1 MRTGLVVC
9 LLLLL
14 PLTAVVSATSA
25 GTITIDE
32 ADINIVGVL
41 ENGSQV
47 TVEITLHNSDP
58 SDVTASYQLS
68 QSGTVIQSSTF
79 VTVPGTD
86 SGSPSTTVQVPTLLD
101 SAGDIQ
107 FRVDFSA
114 TGVSNDQSAVFSIAD
129 RSNLVVS
136 NLLIDPSSDLF
147 AGETFS
153 ANALV
158 SNIGGVSAGATTV
171 TFELGEELPLD
182 YSVGTLPPG
191 ESVWIN
197 RTFTIP
203 AVDALLTVTANSN
216 SNDGV
221 DESNS
226 SDNARSVLIEVT
238 TPPNYFHDGEISV
251 STSASAFRGPWD
263 ISGTLLRMPASG
275 LISVPMQVQRVS
287 DGSPVHAFSVDFG
300 DGQSSISWSETLLE
314 SMFIENV
321 GEIQLKIV
329 IDPSFT
335 LPESSVF
342 DNSAEFSIVMHPPP
356 NVVVSAIAVASPLQV
371 ETGESVNFTVS
382 IQNTGSIPV
391 SGTVQATFE
400 GESLADQFRVL
411 PPPSTLDSG
420 GTSLVFSA
428 IVRGDISG
436 VKSFSA
442 TWIPDDPTH
451 DSNSDDNTATGTVQL
466 VSDLRLRFLSD
477 EQWDTGLP
485 LKIGVESTYS
495 ISVSSDEGSGIE
507 TFVCYAPLGTEIDR
521 TVIEVES
528 SGSEATVECTFTPE
542 KAGDIQLAIIALN
555 GTVPSRTSLWT
566 VIAGGGESIN
576 PEQANRELGVALM
589 IMLGVVGILVL
600 IAAILLTRRVFEDTE
615 RETFELCPACGGEI
629 EGDEDE
635 CPYCDFSLRSGFR
648 KFHDCENCG
657 SPVPSAMDNCP
668 YCGTGQDV
676 TTHFEQRERRIL
688 TPEVE
693 EEIEEEDEDEIVLG
707 TEDFGEQM
715 ENFGV
720 SEDSIEDDWE
730 TGLEEAETQIR
741 SIEEEYEQE
750 LAAIDDEDEDEMV
763 TTTLQEQ
770 LEAGRDIDSFLEK
783 KGKRRALKDA
793 DVELSASDANIR
805 KDLFELTGEEGV
817 LPGDKVVF
825 DELSDPSAQVGSELE
840 LDKTSDFSS
849 LSAEAGHTE
858 GISEKMEEEEAAEET
873 PQPKKRRS
881 IRRKNKEAD
890 SEEES
895 QD

>member
-1 MRTGLVVC
+1 MRAGLVVC

-25 GTITIDE
+25 STITIDE
-32 ADINIVGVL
+32 ADVNIVGVL

-47 TVEITLHNSDP
+47 TVEITLHNSDS

-68 QSGTVIQSSTF
+68 QSGNVIQSSTF
-79 VTVPGTD
+79 VTVPG
-86 SGSPSTTVQVPTLLD
+86 SSSTTVQVPTLLD
-101 SAGDIQ
+101 SAGDIT

-114 TGVSNDQSAVFSIAD
+114 NGISNDQSAVFSIAD
-129 RSNLVVS
+129 RANLIVS
-136 NLLIDPSSDLF
+136 NLLIDPPSDLF

-153 ANALV
+153 ANALI
-158 SNIGGVSAGATTV
+158 SNIGGITAGATTV

-197 RTFTIP
+197 RTFTTP
-203 AVDALLTVTANSN
+203 AVDALLKVTANSN

-221 DESNS
+221 FESNS
-226 SDNARSVLIEVT
+226 SDNSRSVMIEVT

-251 STSASAFRGPWD
+251 SSAASALRGPWD
-263 ISGTLLRMPASG
+263 ITGTLFRMPSSG
-275 LISVPMQVQRVS
+275 LISIPMQVQRVS
-287 DGSPVHAFSVDFG
+287 DESPVHAFSVDFA

-329 IDPSFT
+329 IDPSFS

-342 DNSAEFSIVMHPPP
+342 DNSIEFSILMHPPP

-391 SGTVQATFE
+391 SGTVEATFD
-400 GESLADQFRVL
+400 GESLAGQFRVI
-411 PPPSTLDSG
+411 PPPSISDSG
-420 GTSLVFSA
+420 GISLVFSA
-428 IVRGDISG
+428 IARGDISG
-436 VKSFSA
+436 VQSFSA
-442 TWIPDDPTH
+442 TWIPDDTTH
-451 DSNSDDNTATGTVQL
+451 DSNSDDNTAIGSVQL

-495 ISVSSDEGSGIE
+495 VSVSSDEGSGIE

-521 TVIEVES
+521 TVIEVDS
-528 SGSEATVECTFTPE
+528 SGSEAIIECTFTPT
-542 KAGDIQLAIIALN
+542 KAGDLQLAIIALN

-566 VIAGGGESIN
+566 VIAEGGELTN

-589 IMLGVVGILVL
+589 IMLGITGILVL

-635 CPYCDFSLRSGFR
+635 CPYCDLSLRSGFR

-657 SPVPSAMDNCP
+657 SPVPSTMDNCP
-668 YCGTGQDV
+668 YCGVGQDV

-693 EEIEEEDEDEIVLG
+693 EEVEEEEDEDEIVLG
-707 TEDFGEQM
+707 SEDFGEQM

-741 SIEEEYEQE
+741 SIEEEYAEE
-750 LAAIDDEDEDEMV
+750 IAAIDSEDEEMV
-763 TTTLQEQ
+763 TTSLQDQ

-783 KGKRRALKDA
+783 KGKRRALKDE

-805 KDLFELTGEEGV
+805 KDIFELTGEEGV

-825 DELSDPSAQVGSELE
+825 EELSDPSAQVGSELE

-849 LSAEAGHTE
+849 LSGEAGHTE
-858 GISEKMEEEEAAEET
+858 GISQKMEEEEADEEN

-881 IRRKNKEAD
+881 IRRRNKEAD